1 MESDNLEKD
10 VVQIDDVYR
19 GKLYKS
25 MNQFRKERILCDTV
39 LMVEGEKFHA
49 HRNILAASSPYFLG
63 LFTSELNGVNMDDV
77 VQVVELEGF
86 GEIIMDDLL
95 NYIYTGEARLTEEN
109 IRELVFAADFLL
121 INDLKTKGSE
131 FMEANLTPDNCLSVR
146 AFAER
151 YSCKKLLTKAEDFII
166 EKFIKVSKSDEF
178 LLLEADQLEQLIS
191 CDDIVVESEE
201 EVYEGVVSW
210 VKQNVGHRK
219 PFFPSLFSRIRL
231 SCISKY
237 YLAEVVEKEELVM
250 NSSECVKL
258 LYQAMKSY
266 ALPKQ
271 MNELSLVTKPRTSL
285 SNYVDAIV
293 TIWGP
298 GDELR
303 SSTQC
308 FIPRENRWYS
318 LAPMLIPR
326 FSHGAVHCEGFIYT
340 VGGVSLNGHLS
351 SMERYDYRTNTWSGV
366 APMNKEVSALGV
378 AELNGVLYTVGGWNR
393 GKPLNNVSR

>member
-1 MESDNLEKD
+1 MGSENPVKG
-10 VVQIDDVYR
+10 VPIDEVYR

-25 MNQFRKERILCDTV
+25 MNGFRKQEILCDTI
-39 LMVEGEKFHA
+39 LIVEEHKFAA
-49 HRNILAASSPYFLG
+49 HKNILAASSPYFLG
-63 LFTSELNGVNMDDV
+63 LFTTELRGHSKGIPQV
-77 VQVVELEGF
+77 VQLEGF
-86 GEIIMDDLL
+86 DGSIMEVLL

-109 IRELVFAADFLL
+109 VRELVFAADYLL

-131 FMEANLTPDNCLSVR
+131 FMETNLTPENCLSVR
-146 AFAER
+146 AFAEK
-151 YSCKKLLTKAEDFII
+151 YDCKELLLKAEDFII
-166 EKFIKVSKSDEF
+166 EKFIEVSKSEEF

-191 CDDIVVESEE
+191 CSDIVVESEE
-201 EVYEGVVSW
+201 EVYEGLVTW
-210 VKQNVGHRK
+210 VKQDVDNRRTV
-219 PFFPSLFSRIRL
+219 FPSLFSRVRL
-231 SCISKY
+231 SSISKY
-237 YLAEVVEKEELVM
+237 YLAEIIENEELVM
-250 NSSECVKL
+250 NSLECIRL
-258 LYQAMKSY
+258 LYQAMKCY

-271 MNELSLVTKPRTSL
+271 MNEKNLITKPRACISKH
-285 SNYVDAIV
+285 VDAIV

-308 FIPRENRWYS
+308 FIPSENRWYS